1 MARQLIMTDPDV
13 HLPAPAS
20 SLTTLSRLLARTAQ
34 PDAALEPAREAAG
47 LWRGLAAAAP
57 GKFLPDL
64 AGSLTN
70 LANALAETGQLT
82 AALEPAREAVRLFR
96 GLNAHR

>member
-34 PDAALEPAREAAG
+34 PDAALEPAREAAI
-47 LWRGLAAAAP
+47 RRY
-57 GKFLPDL
+57 GKRASIDRAHGHDATKSASNESFLRAIDI
-64 AGSLTN
+64 
-70 LANALAETGQLT
+70 
-82 AALEPAREAVRLFR
+82 V
-96 GLNAHR
+96 